1 MRRGHR
7 QVHARLWS
15 VLGIAL
21 PVVLLALVAMR
32 QTVPVERPAVM
43 LEPPSEVT
51 GQEVTE

>member
-1 MRRGHR
+1 MRRRHR

-43 LEPPSEVT
+43 LEPP
-51 GQEVTE
+51 GEVTE